1 MSLGFV
7 SSPGPGLHFIMTF
20 RKSWSEG
27 NQSVPISLD
36 MLKCNLVSSGPKG
49 TKNEQSIGKVEK
61 VLLRIHPKRAF
72 ERRESRKQIKPALKS
87 ILFNFLCF
95 LLIFLLPLILRLMA
109 SVF

>member
-1 MSLGFV
+1 
-7 SSPGPGLHFIMTF
+7 
-20 RKSWSEG
+20 
-27 NQSVPISLD
+27 

-87 ILFNFLCF
+87 ILSMFLVDIFIAFNIEIDGFR
-95 LLIFLLPLILRLMA
+95 IL
-109 SVF
+109 SKYK